1 LKKAAMTEVIHMA
14 EKFIVGCYGLVFDG
28 GNLLMVR
35 QRSGH
40 WAGKWILP
48 GGKLEIGESFEQ
60 CIEREVFEETYC
72 KVKAMRQVSAI
83 TSYSPD
89 SAFEKQVVL
98 VFYLCRL
105 IEGEPKKGDGVDA
118 ADWVDVSRFERMAG
132 NDIIP
137 PQVFNVV
144 SNLCCKK
151 SFPAV
156 TFDFTCAGSLVDE
169 AAGR

>member
-1 LKKAAMTEVIHMA
+1 MA

-28 GNLLMVR
+28 GNLLMVK

-60 CIEREVFEETYC
+60 CIEREVFEETFC
-72 KVKAMRQVSAI
+72 RVKAVRQLSAVA
-83 TSYSPD
+83 SYSPD

-98 VFYLCRL
+98 VFYLCKL
-105 IEGEPKKGDGVDA
+105 LEGEPKKGDGVDA
-118 ADWVDVSRFERMAG
+118 ASWVDVSRFEHMAG
-132 NDIIP
+132 ADMVPARI
-137 PQVFNVV
+137 FNVV
-144 SNLCCKK
+144 SDLCAKK

-156 TFDFTCAGSLVDE
+156 TFDFCE
-169 AAGR
+169 AASMAGR